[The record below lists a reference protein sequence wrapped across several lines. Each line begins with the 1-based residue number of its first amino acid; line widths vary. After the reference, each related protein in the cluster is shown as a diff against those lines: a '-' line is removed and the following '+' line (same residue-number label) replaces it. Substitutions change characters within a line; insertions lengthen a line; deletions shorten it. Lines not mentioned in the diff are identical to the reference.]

1 MPEMIEV
8 QIDSVRVHLMTPQRL
23 VVLKQIGSER
33 YLPIWVGPYEAEA
46 ITVALQEVE
55 MIRPLTHDL
64 LKNVFGAFNA
74 RIKRIEIVKLQ
85 NEIFYGSIVA
95 EVDGREVNVD
105 SRPSDAIALSVRAHV
120 PILVHHSVMDEAGMI
135 LVPYSGYSYD
145 GMFVLADALIEV
157 HPAPVLTLPQTAP
170 SAADESPAGK
180 CLRFPVGTPLT
191 EMERDTILATL
202 DTDFPDELKK
212 TIASVPYAAAGKMG
226 LQFRRRFWEEDD
238 GIFGG
243 TSRRTSLVWTWLM
256 RSL

>member
-23 VVLKQIGSER
+23 VVLKQLGSER

-120 PILVHHSVMDEAGMI
+120 PILVHHSVMEEAGI
-135 LVPYSGYSYD
+135 IPEQDVSEESE
-145 GMFVLADALIEV
+145 ASEKAE
-157 HPAPVLTLPQTAP
+157 PAPLSEEGTERLSVFEDFLEKLEFDKSDDEDKPDDEDASAP
-170 SAADESPAGK
+170 NKPK
-180 CLRFPVGTPLT
+180 KP
-191 EMERDTILATL
+191 
-202 DTDFPDELKK
+202 KK
-212 TIASVPYAAAGKMG
+212 T
-226 LQFRRRFWEEDD
+226 
-238 GIFGG
+238 
-243 TSRRTSLVWTWLM
+243 
-256 RSL
+256 

>member
-95 EVDGREVNVD
+95 EVDGREIEVD

-120 PILVHHSVMDEAGMI
+120 PILVHFSVMDEAGI
-135 LVPYSGYSYD
+135 VPEQD
-145 GMFVLADALIEV
+145 IPEEV
-157 HPAPVLTLPQTAP
+157 EAP
-170 SAADESPAGK
+170 SAAEPAPLSAESS
-180 CLRFPVGTPLT
+180 
-191 EMERDTILATL
+191 ERLSVFEDFLEKLEFDKPDDQDT
-202 DTDFPDELKK
+202 PDEDDD
-212 TIASVPYAAAGKMG
+212 TPSSGKPNKPKN
-226 LQFRRRFWEEDD
+226 
-238 GIFGG
+238 I
-243 TSRRTSLVWTWLM
+243 
-256 RSL
+256 

>member
-85 NEIFYGSIVA
+85 NEIFYGNIVA
-95 EVDGREVNVD
+95 EVDGRDINVD

-120 PILVHHSVMDEAGMI
+120 PILVHHTVMDVNSI
-135 LVPYSGYSYD
+135 NQKIKINLVMRMSH
-145 GMFVLADALIEV
+145 LINRRSQRRNDRR
-157 HPAPVLTLPQTAP
+157 LQQ
-170 SAADESPAGK
+170 SA
-180 CLRFPVGTPLT
+180 T
-191 EMERDTILATL
+191 
-202 DTDFPDELKK
+202 
-212 TIASVPYAAAGKMG
+212 
-226 LQFRRRFWEEDD
+226 
-238 GIFGG
+238 
-243 TSRRTSLVWTWLM
+243 
-256 RSL
+256 

>member
-85 NEIFYGSIVA
+85 NEIFYGNIVA

-120 PILVHHSVMDEAGMI
+120 PILVHYSVMDEAGI
-135 LVPYSGYSYD
+135 IPEQDIPEEEELPQKT
-145 GMFVLADALIEV
+145 E
-157 HPAPVLTLPQTAP
+157 PAPL
-170 SAADESPAGK
+170 SEE
-180 CLRFPVGTPLT
+180 GT
-191 EMERDTILATL
+191 ERLSVFE
-202 DTDFPDELKK
+202 DFLEKLEFDKPDDKDKSDDDDNSSSKPNKPKK
-212 TIASVPYAAAGKMG
+212 K
-226 LQFRRRFWEEDD
+226 
-238 GIFGG
+238 
-243 TSRRTSLVWTWLM
+243 
-256 RSL
+256 

>member
-1 MPEMIEV
+1 MPEMLEV

-95 EVDGREVNVD
+95 EVDGKEINVD

-120 PILVHHSVMDEAGMI
+120 PILVHQGVMEEAGI
-135 LVPYSGYSYD
+135 IPEQDVSDETELV
-145 GMFVLADALIEV
+145 EKEK
-157 HPAPVLTLPQTAP
+157 PAPLSEESTERLSVFEDFLEKLEFDK
-170 SAADESPAGK
+170 SDDEDKPDD
-180 CLRFPVGTPLT
+180 T
-191 EMERDTILATL
+191 EGASGSDN
-202 DTDFPDELKK
+202 PKK
-212 TIASVPYAAAGKMG
+212 T
-226 LQFRRRFWEEDD
+226 
-238 GIFGG
+238 
-243 TSRRTSLVWTWLM
+243 
-256 RSL
+256 

>member
-85 NEIFYGSIVA
+85 NEIFYGNIVA

-120 PILVHHSVMDEAGMI
+120 PILVHFSVMDEAGI
-135 LVPYSGYSYD
+135 IPEQD
-145 GMFVLADALIEV
+145 IPEEEE
-157 HPAPVLTLPQTAP
+157 LPQKAEP
-170 SAADESPAGK
+170 
-180 CLRFPVGTPLT
+180 TPLSEEGT
-191 EMERDTILATL
+191 ERLSIFE
-202 DTDFPDELKK
+202 DFLEKLEFDKPDDKDK
-212 TIASVPYAAAGKMG
+212 P
-226 LQFRRRFWEEDD
+226 EDD
-238 GIFGG
+238 DDPSG
-243 TSRRTSLVWTWLM
+243 SDKPKKPKKK
-256 RSL
+256 

>member
-95 EVDGREVNVD
+95 EVDGREIDVD

-120 PILVHHSVMDEAGMI
+120 PILVHYSVMDEAGI
-135 LVPYSGYSYD
+135 IPEQDVSEEG
-145 GMFVLADALIEV
+145 DAVETSE
-157 HPAPVLTLPQTAP
+157 PAPLSEESTERLSVFEDFLDKLEFDKSEDEDKPDDEDA
-170 SAADESPAGK
+170 SASDGP
-180 CLRFPVGTPLT
+180 
-191 EMERDTILATL
+191 
-202 DTDFPDELKK
+202 KK
-212 TIASVPYAAAGKMG
+212 QK
-226 LQFRRRFWEEDD
+226 
-238 GIFGG
+238 
-243 TSRRTSLVWTWLM
+243 
-256 RSL
+256 

>member
-120 PILVHHSVMDEAGMI
+120 PILVNYTVMDEAGI
-135 LVPYSGYSYD
+135 IPEQDVSEESE
-145 GMFVLADALIEV
+145 AIETAE
-157 HPAPVLTLPQTAP
+157 PAPLSEESTERLSVFEDFLEKLEFDKSDDEDKPDDEDA
-170 SAADESPAGK
+170 SASNKP
-180 CLRFPVGTPLT
+180 
-191 EMERDTILATL
+191 
-202 DTDFPDELKK
+202 KK
-212 TIASVPYAAAGKMG
+212 KK
-226 LQFRRRFWEEDD
+226 
-238 GIFGG
+238 
-243 TSRRTSLVWTWLM
+243 
-256 RSL
+256 

>member
-120 PILVHHSVMDEAGMI
+120 PILVHYSVMEEAGI
-135 LVPYSGYSYD
+135 IPEQDVSEES
-145 GMFVLADALIEV
+145 AEIEKEE
-157 HPAPVLTLPQTAP
+157 PAPLSEESTERLSVFEDFLEKLEFDKTDDDDKPD
-170 SAADESPAGK
+170 DEGSSDQS
-180 CLRFPVGTPLT
+180 T
-191 EMERDTILATL
+191 
-202 DTDFPDELKK
+202 KK
-212 TIASVPYAAAGKMG
+212 K
-226 LQFRRRFWEEDD
+226 
-238 GIFGG
+238 
-243 TSRRTSLVWTWLM
+243 
-256 RSL
+256 

>member
-85 NEIFYGSIVA
+85 NEIFYGSIIA

-120 PILVHHSVMDEAGMI
+120 PILVHHTVMEEAGI
-135 LVPYSGYSYD
+135 VPEQDVSE
-145 GMFVLADALIEV
+145 DAAEIEKAE
-157 HPAPVLTLPQTAP
+157 PAPLSEESTERLSVFEDFLEKLEFDK
-170 SAADESPAGK
+170 SDDEDK
-180 CLRFPVGTPLT
+180 
-191 EMERDTILATL
+191 
-202 DTDFPDELKK
+202 PDDEGSSDQPKK
-212 TIASVPYAAAGKMG
+212 EK
-226 LQFRRRFWEEDD
+226 
-238 GIFGG
+238 
-243 TSRRTSLVWTWLM
+243 
-256 RSL
+256 

>member
-74 RIKRIEIVKLQ
+74 RIKRIEIIKLQ
-85 NEIFYGSIVA
+85 NEIFYGSIIA

-120 PILVHHSVMDEAGMI
+120 PILVHFSVMDEAGI
-135 LVPYSGYSYD
+135 IPEQDVSEDPETPEEAES
-145 GMFVLADALIEV
+145 
-157 HPAPVLTLPQTAP
+157 APLSEEGTERLSVFEDFLDKLEFDKSDDDDKPDDEDTPGP
-170 SAADESPAGK
+170 SKP
-180 CLRFPVGTPLT
+180 
-191 EMERDTILATL
+191 
-202 DTDFPDELKK
+202 KK
-212 TIASVPYAAAGKMG
+212 KK
-226 LQFRRRFWEEDD
+226 
-238 GIFGG
+238 
-243 TSRRTSLVWTWLM
+243 
-256 RSL
+256 